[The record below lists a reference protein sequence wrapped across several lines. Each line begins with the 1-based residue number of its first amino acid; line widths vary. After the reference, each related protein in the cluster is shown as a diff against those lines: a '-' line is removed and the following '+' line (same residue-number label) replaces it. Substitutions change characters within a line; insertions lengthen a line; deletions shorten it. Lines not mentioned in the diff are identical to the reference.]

1 MGDAGERGPPGPDG
15 NEVRT
20 RARFLLSMSNTYLSL
35 LSSSSNSGF
44 FCLCC
49 LIRSSTG
56 GQCLIIL
63 SCKMYSYI
71 RMNNPSFTES
81 FLGFFVF
88 RWHKYALLLYC
99 FESETNV
106 LTVFLWCSSTGPCWW
121 DWHKWLSWS
130 KGESVFFSS
139 NMFCLI

>member
-20 RARFLLSMSNTYLSL
+20 CARFLFSMSNTYFSL
-35 LSSSSNSGF
+35 LSSSLNSGF

-49 LIRSSTG
+49 LIRGSTG

-63 SCKMYSYI
+63 SCKMYSYM

-81 FLGFFVF
+81 FLGFF
-88 RWHKYALLLYC
+88 YDQM
-99 FESETNV
+99 T
-106 LTVFLWCSSTGPCWW
+106 
-121 DWHKWLSWS
+121 
-130 KGESVFFSS
+130 
-139 NMFCLI
+139 